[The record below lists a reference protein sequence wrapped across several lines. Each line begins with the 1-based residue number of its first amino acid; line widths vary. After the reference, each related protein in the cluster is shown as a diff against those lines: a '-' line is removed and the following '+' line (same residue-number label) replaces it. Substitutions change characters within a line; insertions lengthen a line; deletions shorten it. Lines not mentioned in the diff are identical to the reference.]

1 MTEEG
6 HPGSDEDPLSQW
18 RQGDFALAVGGFLF
32 ASTPSGKD
40 AFNASE
46 EAKDIVGLVA
56 ISQTCDIV
64 RQTGGRHYVA
74 VCPLV
79 EVDEPQLAEVR
90 RGRRP
95 YFAEIENAGEAFFAD
110 LRRVMSVEKDL
121 LKKWNRREG
130 FSSDQSRVKFAA
142 ALERKF
148 GQFAFPD
155 EFDQAI
161 VKFRQRV
168 WSRHSKGLSPPGKI
182 YRSLAQIRFRA
193 TPNWSAAERA
203 ISVIAIVMEEQD
215 REASREEIHQEL
227 THELEKIAWPEG
239 YGWAEPELILGTAVE
254 LSAEDVMSSQRG
266 DFDFLCY

>member
-1 MTEEG
+1 M
-6 HPGSDEDPLSQW
+6 SDNDPLSQW
-18 RQGDFALAVGGFLF
+18 RQGDFAFAVGGFLF
-32 ASTPSGKD
+32 ASAPSGND
-40 AFNASE
+40 AFDASE
-46 EAKDIVGLVA
+46 ETEGIVGLVA

-64 RQTGGRHYVA
+64 RQTGGRHYVT

-79 EVDEPQLAEVR
+79 RINDQQKAEVV

-95 YFAEIENAGEAFFAD
+95 YFTEIENAGEDVIAD
-110 LRRVMSVEKDL
+110 LRRVMSVEKKL
-121 LKKWNRREG
+121 LRKWNRQDG
-130 FSSDQSRVKFAA
+130 FCSDQGRIRFAA

-168 WSRHSKGLSPPGKI
+168 WSRHSKDQSPPGKI
-182 YRSLAQIRFRA
+182 YRSLTQIRFRA
-193 TPNWSAAERA
+193 TPNWSAAERM
-203 ISVIAIVMEEQD
+203 ISVIAILMEEQD
-215 REASREEIHQEL
+215 REASREQVHHELKQEL
-227 THELEKIAWPEG
+227 AKIAWPDG
-239 YGWAEPELILGTAVE
+239 YVWAEPEMILGTAIE